1 MPGKMRSRLIAG
13 GLGAALSVAIYSSLS
28 IFAAGPGV
36 GERANAMPQAAL
48 QAPSTTVH
56 LVDLRPARLVIPAI
70 GVDAKVEAQG
80 LDSQHNLATPAD
92 YHDVAWYRLGPMPG
106 LPGNAVI
113 NGHVNWWTGDAV
125 FTHLTQIKVGDEVR
139 VIRADGV
146 VVTFTVTAKRTVDAK
161 ARIASLFAPAST
173 ATLTLITCSGT
184 WNPLTQ
190 SDTERLLVSASLA

>member
-1 MPGKMRSRLIAG
+1 MPSRVIAG
-13 GLGAALSVAIYSSLS
+13 GIGAALGVAIYSSLLL
-28 IFAAGPGV
+28 FAAAPAAGA
-36 GERANAMPQAAL
+36 RANPMQQVAL
-48 QAPSTTVH
+48 HVPPAKVH
-56 LVDLRPARLVIPAI
+56 MVDFRPARLVIPAI
-70 GVDAKVEAQG
+70 GVDAKIEAQG
-80 LDSQHNLATPAD
+80 LDSHRNLATPSD
-92 YHDVAWYRLGPMPG
+92 YRDVAWYRLGPMPG

-125 FTHLTQIKVGDEVR
+125 FTHLAQVKAGDEVR

-161 ARIASLFAPAST
+161 ARIASLFAPASA

>member
-1 MPGKMRSRLIAG
+1 MPGQMRSRLIAG
-13 GLGAALSVAIYSSLS
+13 GLGTALAVAIYSGLAL
-28 IFAAGPGV
+28 FAAGPRI
-36 GERANAMPQAAL
+36 GERANAMPQVAL
-48 QAPSTTVH
+48 QVPSTNVH
-56 LVDLRPARLVIPAI
+56 LVDFRPARLVIPAI
-70 GVDAKVEAQG
+70 GVDAKIEAQG
-80 LDSQHNLATPAD
+80 LDSHHNLATPAD

-125 FTHLTQIKVGDEVR
+125 FTHLAQIKAGDEVR

-146 VVTFTVTAKRTVDAK
+146 VVAFTVTAKHTVDAK